1 MTKVGK
7 NTNPHNNNFLTLNA
21 CRFENNHLKSMIEHK
36 CRINKDLYHIIEL
49 QKERIGKLEKQ
60 VKKEGTK

>member
-21 CRFENNHLKSMIEHK
+21 CRFENNHLKRLLESKES
-36 CRINKDLYHIIEL
+36 INKDLYHIIEL
-49 QKERIGKLEKQ
+49 QKEKIARIEKQ
-60 VKKEGTK
+60 VNQPGN